1 MSSAIAN
8 RVSRLEKAVGSPD
21 DELVEQKLSDEAK
34 AILRQALRN
43 VGILTTDEI
52 EARVNERRLVPK
64 SLLRPLSPEASVVFE
79 QARLQYWR
87 SRCDRH
93 QRDRYLIKTCR
104 GRHCLLW
111 PYRHPSR
118 A

>member
-21 DELVEQKLSDEAK
+21 DELVEVKLSDGLK
-34 AILRQALRN
+34 DCLRGVMRTL
-43 VGILTTDEI
+43 GTMSPDEI

-64 SLLRPLSPEASVVFE
+64 SLLRPLSPEASAVFE
-79 QARLQYWR
+79 QARLAILEEQAR
-87 SRCDRH
+87 SASARSLSD
-93 QRDRYLIKTCR
+93 QDVP
-104 GRHCLLW
+104 G
-111 PYRHPSR
+111 

>member
-1 MSSAIAN
+1 MSRAIAN

-21 DELVEQKLSDEAK
+21 DELVEQELSDEAK

-43 VGILTTDEI
+43 VGILTPDEI

-64 SLLRPLSPEASVVFE
+64 SLLRPLSPEASAVFEHARLAILEE
-79 QARLQYWR
+79 QARSASTR
-87 SRCDRH
+87 S
-93 QRDRYLIKTCR
+93 
-104 GRHCLLW
+104 
-111 PYRHPSR
+111 PSDQDVPG